1 MNKRS
6 MLLVLILAVLAL
18 SVAVVIVYFNHQY
31 NDYNLQG
38 KLVFAKTFDAGSK
51 VDKIVVTTA
60 EDSVE
65 LVQRNSYWLIVNR
78 GGYYADFQ
86 LMHRFLSSI
95 NKSIYSV
102 KLPYKTETLQQGYL
116 FDPRQEKQD
125 SGMLIQTYAGQKL
138 LDEVIVGLPN
148 PDGRYFF
155 ARRPQDKAIWL
166 VDGDFDLP
174 VYSRHWLLRP
184 VLSVSERGVESI
196 TSDGK
201 HAQRDDSAGSFTDD
215 QGRKA
220 DVAPL
225 LNVLQAVY
233 AVDVQPEAV
242 FKEKYGDQLAEP
254 KVIDVITFYGLE
266 FICRLY
272 TGLEGRVWL
281 NVNLSTTPLP
291 ISSVNDYIRDNR
303 FLYDGWYFE
312 ISPEQRHVLRNFRL
326 M

>member
-6 MLLVLILAVLAL
+6 MLLVLILAALAL

-125 SGMLIQTYAGQKL
+125 SGMLIQTYAGQEL
-138 LDEVIVGLPN
+138 LDEVIIGLPN

-174 VYSRHWLLRP
+174 IFSRHWLPRP
-184 VLSVSERGVESI
+184 VLSVPEKGVESI
-196 TSDGK
+196 TSGDSY
-201 HAQRDDSAGSFTDD
+201 AQRDDPSGGFSDG

-225 LNVLQAVY
+225 LSVLRAVY
-233 AVDVQPEAV
+233 VVDALPEAV
-242 FKEKYGDQLAEP
+242 FKEKYGNQVAEP
-254 KVIDVITFYGLE
+254 KIIDVITFYGLE

-272 TGLEGRVWL
+272 ENNEGRIWL

-291 ISSVNDYIRDNR
+291 MSSVNDYIRGNR
-303 FLYDGWYFE
+303 FLYDGWFFE